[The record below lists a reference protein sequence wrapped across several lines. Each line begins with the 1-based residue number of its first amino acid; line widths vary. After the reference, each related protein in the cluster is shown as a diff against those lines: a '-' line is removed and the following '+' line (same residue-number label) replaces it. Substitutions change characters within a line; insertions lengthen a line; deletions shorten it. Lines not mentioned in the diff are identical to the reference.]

1 MSTLTAVAI
10 VAAFMLGG
18 VVGIF
23 VMVMCIAAGSREDY
37 E

>member
-1 MSTLTAVAI
+1 MRLLMIAT
-10 VAAFMLGG
+10 AFMFGG